1 MLQTYMPTLVSSEKT
16 GFSDM
21 IFWDFE
27 VVESSENK
35 YLVFPNKLSPQKNG
49 KCIHVIIR
57 VDSYWK
63 ANLSFL

>member
-27 VVESSENK
+27 MAESSENK
-35 YLVFPNKLSPQKNG
+35 YLVFPNKLSPQAE
-49 KCIHVIIR
+49 
-57 VDSYWK
+57 WK
-63 ANLSFL
+63 MYPCYH